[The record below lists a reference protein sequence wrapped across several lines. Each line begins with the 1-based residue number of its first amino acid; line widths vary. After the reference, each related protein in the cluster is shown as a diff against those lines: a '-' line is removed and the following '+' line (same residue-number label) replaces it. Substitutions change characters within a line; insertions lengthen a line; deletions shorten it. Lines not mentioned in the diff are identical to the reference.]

1 MFVVA
6 ITGVVLLVLCVKI
19 FCCKKPPQEA
29 PESEDSTGGDMGKRT
44 SIRAR
49 PQSEES
55 EPQPRERSVEFVR
68 VDRQKGSVMDEDE
81 VL

>member
-1 MFVVA
+1 
-6 ITGVVLLVLCVKI
+6 
-19 FCCKKPPQEA
+19 
-29 PESEDSTGGDMGKRT
+29 MGKRT